1 MTVKLA
7 SLRVTADMDANG
19 FVAGAN
25 QVAAS
30 SAKAGAGAKQLGRD
44 LATLDAAS
52 DDVSDA
58 QVRLSKRLIEGYSA
72 AERFN
77 AQIRE
82 IGRALTKGELSP
94 DRTVTLVEAASR
106 KFGQTADATALW
118 RSGYKDLAPL
128 VRTANA
134 NINESVGAAENF
146 RAATVAATRA
156 SDGFGTSAGQ
166 SRAALTNLSFQLN
179 DIGTSLASGSSP
191 MMVLA
196 QQGGQVLQIWQQAPG
211 VFGQAAGMV
220 GRFAVSAAGAATAVA
235 GLGVAATLAYSSW
248 RSEQIELSRALVGT
262 GRDAGVTLA
271 RVNAIGAAVAASRGG
286 STGDARA
293 TVAALAG
300 TGRIGPDMLAP
311 IAGARRDLAATL
323 GIDAAEANK
332 LLASSFADPV
342 KGAEQLGE
350 QLGGLTRSTR
360 DYIRRLAETG
370 QGQRAQQALMDSI
383 SPRLGRAE
391 ELTSAWAKAWERVK
405 AAAGGAIDSAG
416 QGVDRF
422 LAGRSVETTVLE
434 RIGQLQ
440 RGQRPA
446 ANDDVAGWRGSGF
459 GMTGLFGG
467 DATRRQEEATRRVN
481 AELEIQKA
489 TLHAIRIGQEGV
501 AAAAENTARWTG
513 EASRNRRTVD
523 RGLAVADQIGSPQTQ
538 VEKQFQEAM
547 TRLGAL
553 RAASRLSFESRST
566 EEGIAEY
573 QRLKREVEGA
583 EAAVRRLSRGGGEG
597 VLDRR
602 GGFLFDPTTPDGQ
615 ARAMREA
622 LDARQRMLSEAD
634 VRRAENEAR
643 TLAQRQRAAQ
653 MRAEL
658 DRQSQGAAAG
668 DPALAGATDARRT
681 ADLARET
688 TFRLT
693 EAYRE
698 RRNAQRDA
706 LETLQAESSAMGG
719 SIASQERARVAQ
731 QLITEARREYRRE
744 YGDAARV
751 PDAEAAAY
759 LRLADAIG
767 KARQEQAIQR
777 ATRDVTFERQT
788 MFLPDGERQI
798 AGRMRDIFGDGWAD
812 QMGSALAMQMRFNDQ
827 LRMTGDLFSGFGSG
841 MLQDLKAGANGWQAL
856 TNAIGRTGDRLV
868 AMAMDSAL
876 KQFLN
881 MLLGGTSL
889 GGGGIFGSIFG
900 SMFGGMGGLGSTGTA
915 IGFAGG
921 GYTGPGGRFEP
932 AGVVHRGEYVF
943 SQPAVRRIGLSRLET
958 MHRGYS
964 AGGLVGGNDNS
975 AAAGG
980 GKAVVPVTVNNYG
993 SDKVQVSED
1002 ANGGMRIDIGK
1013 EVDGVVADNILRGRG
1028 QVAKA
1033 IGQRF
1038 GVSQRGYRG

>member
-7 SLRVTADMDANG
+7 SLRVTAAMDAADYQRG
-19 FVAGAN
+19 AAQVKAAN
-25 QVAAS
+25 QQVAQTARAAAAEMARQDAATENLGKNVSRLSTQFLDGYRDAS
-30 SAKAGAGAKQLGRD
+30 RFNVALRQIAAEMSKGQI
-44 LATLDAAS
+44 TLDRA
-52 DDVSDA
+52 
-58 QVRLSKRLIEGYSA
+58 
-72 AERFN
+72 
-77 AQIRE
+77 
-82 IGRALTKGELSP
+82 RALT
-94 DRTVTLVEAASR
+94 
-106 KFGQTADATALW
+106 
-118 RSGYKDLAPL
+118 
-128 VRTANA
+128 
-134 NINESVGAAENF
+134 IGAARRYGQGVDPEMLKAN
-146 RAATVAATRA
+146 RLEGLVPDVDTINRSVA
-156 SDGFGTSAGQ
+156 
-166 SRAALTNLSFQLN
+166 SFQRVQQSQDMMARLN
-179 DIGTSLASGSSP
+179 EDVRRTSGLARHEMINLGRQAGDVATMVAMGSSP
-191 MMVLA
+191 FSVLTS
-196 QQGGQVLQIWQQAPG
+196 QGAQVLDIFTSTEGTMRGFAGQIASAITP
-211 VFGQAAGMV
+211 VRVLTAGML
-220 GRFAVSAAGAATAVA
+220 GIGAA
-235 GLGVAATLAYSSW
+235 AAFSFNAWSD
-248 RSEQIELSRALVGT
+248 EQRELSRALVGT

-271 RVNAIGAAVAASRGG
+271 RLNAIGAAAAASRGG
-286 STGDARA
+286 SGGDARA

-350 QLGGLTRSTR
+350 QLGGLNRSTR

-370 QGQRAQQALMDSI
+370 QGQRAQQVLMDSI

-446 ANDDVAGWRGSGF
+446 ANDDVAGWRGLGF

-481 AELEIQKA
+481 AELQLQLV
-489 TLHAIRIGQEGV
+489 TLNAIRIGQEGV
-501 AAAAENTARWTG
+501 AAAAESTARWTG
-513 EASRNRRTVD
+513 EANRNRRTID
-523 RGLAVADQIGSPQTQ
+523 RGLATADAIGSPQTRIDR
-538 VEKQFQEAM
+538 EFQEAM

-566 EEGIAEY
+566 EEGISEY

-597 VLDRR
+597 ILDRR
-602 GGFLFDPTTPDGQ
+602 GNFLFDPTTPDGQ

-622 LDARQRMLSEAD
+622 LDARQRMVTEAE

-653 MRAEL
+653 MRADL

-668 DPALAGATDARRT
+668 DPALASATDARRA

-706 LETLQAESSAMGG
+706 LETLQAETAAMGG
-719 SIASQERARVAQ
+719 SIAAQERVRVAQ
-731 QLITEARREYRRE
+731 QLMTDARREYRRE
-744 YGDAARV
+744 FGDAARV

-767 KARQEQAIQR
+767 RARQEQAIQR

-798 AGRMRDIFGDGWAD
+798 AGRMRDIYGDGWAD

-827 LRMTGDLFSGFGSG
+827 LRLTGDLFSGFGSG

-856 TNAIGRTGDRLV
+856 TNAISRTGDRLL
-868 AMAMDSAL
+868 AMAMDNAL

-881 MLLGGTSL
+881 MLLGGSSL

-915 IGFAGG
+915 IAFAGG

-943 SQPAVRRIGLSRLET
+943 SQPAVRRIGLSRLES

-964 AGGLVGGNDNS
+964 AGGLVGGNDNAS
-975 AAAGG
+975 SGG

-993 SDKVQVSED
+993 SDKVKVSED
-1002 ANGGMRIDIGK
+1002 PSGGMRIDIGK
-1013 EVDGVVADNILRGRG
+1013 EVDGMIASGIVKGRG
-1028 QVAKA
+1028 QTAKA

>member
-7 SLRVTADMDANG
+7 SLRVTADMDAG
-19 FVAGAN
+19 GYQRGAA
-25 QVAAS
+25 QVAAANEQVKQ
-30 SAKAGAGAKQLGRD
+30 SARAASAEMARQDAAAENLSRNVSRLSTQFLDGYRD
-44 LATLDAAS
+44 ASKFNIALRQIATEMSKGQITLDRA
-52 DDVSDA
+52 
-58 QVRLSKRLIEGYSA
+58 
-72 AERFN
+72 
-77 AQIRE
+77 
-82 IGRALTKGELSP
+82 RALTTG
-94 DRTVTLVEAASR
+94 AAR
-106 KFGQTADATALW
+106 RYGQTVDPDMLKANRLEALIPDVGAINGSVQSFARYQQAQAATAKFNDEI
-118 RSGYKDLAPL
+118 RRTGGLARHEL
-128 VRTANA
+128 
-134 NINESVGAAENF
+134 INLGRQAGDVG
-146 RAATVAATRA
+146 TM
-156 SDGFGTSAGQ
+156 
-166 SRAALTNLSFQLN
+166 
-179 DIGTSLASGSSP
+179 LAMGSSP
-191 MMVLA
+191 FSVLA
-196 QQGGQVLQIWQQAPG
+196 SQGAQVLDIFSSTEGTMRGFAGQIASAVTPVRVLTAG
-211 VFGQAAGMV
+211 VLGI
-220 GRFAVSAAGAATAVA
+220 GAAA
-235 GLGVAATLAYSSW
+235 AYSFNAWSD
-248 RSEQIELSRALVGT
+248 EQRELSRALVGT

-271 RVNAIGAAVAASRGG
+271 RLNAIGAAVAASRGG
-286 STGDARA
+286 SAGDARA

-323 GIDAAEANK
+323 GIEAAEANK
-332 LLASSFADPV
+332 LLASSFSDPV

-350 QLGGLTRSTR
+350 QLGGLTRSTKA
-360 DYIRRLAETG
+360 YIQRLAETG
-370 QGQRAQQALMDSI
+370 QGQRAQQVLMDAI

-391 ELTSAWAKAWERVK
+391 ELTSAWARAWERVK

-459 GMTGLFGG
+459 GLTGMFGG
-467 DATRRQEEATRRVN
+467 DATRRQEEAQRRIN
-481 AELEIQKA
+481 SELELQRLA
-489 TLHAIRIGQEGV
+489 LNAIRIGQEGV
-501 AAAAENTARWTG
+501 AAAAESTARWTG
-513 EASRNRRTVD
+513 EANRNRRTID
-523 RGLAVADQIGSPQTQ
+523 RGLATADAIGSPQTRIDR
-538 VEKQFQEAM
+538 EFQEAL

-566 EEGIAEY
+566 EEGISEY

-602 GGFLFDPTTPDGQ
+602 GNFLFDPTTPDGQ

-622 LDARQRMLSEAD
+622 LDARQRMLTEAD

-643 TLAQRQRAAQ
+643 TVAQRQRAGQ
-653 MRAEL
+653 MRADLE
-658 DRQSQGAAAG
+658 RQQQGAAAG
-668 DPALAGATDARRT
+668 DPALAGATDARRNT
-681 ADLARET
+681 DIARET
-688 TFRLT
+688 TFRLA

-719 SIASQERARVAQ
+719 SIAAQERVRVAQ
-731 QLITEARREYRRE
+731 QLMTDARREYRRE
-744 YGDAARV
+744 FGDAARV
-751 PDAEAAAY
+751 PDAESAAY
-759 LRLADAIG
+759 MRLAEAIG
-767 KARQEQAIQR
+767 RARQEQAIQR
-777 ATRDVTFERQT
+777 ATRDVAFERQT

-798 AGRMRDIFGDGWAD
+798 ASRMRDVYGDGWAD

-841 MLQDLKAGANGWQAL
+841 MLQDLKAGANGWHAL
-856 TNAIGRTGDRLV
+856 TNAISRTGDRLL
-868 AMAMDSAL
+868 AMAMDGAL

-881 MLLGGTSL
+881 LLLGGSSL

-900 SMFGGMGGLGSTGTA
+900 SIFGGMGGLGSTGTA

-958 MHRGYS
+958 MHRGY
-964 AGGLVGGNDNS
+964 ANGGLVGGNDNAS
-975 AAAGG
+975 GGG
-980 GKAVVPVTVNNYG
+980 GKAVVPVTVNNFG

-1013 EVDGVVADNILRGRG
+1013 EVDGMIASGIVKGRG
-1028 QVAKA
+1028 QTAKA